1 MTSSIP
7 SADEPC
13 PPSRPV
19 QAGPDDATVD
29 PVAAADVPVPGG
41 PSSDQLPEVDA
52 QVPGGTS
59 HGTVAETDSSLAGPR
74 AGYGFPAA
82 LWRALDDHPPPGL
95 SRIRWR
101 SPLRGPWLTSVFGA
115 TLLVV
120 LPIVI
125 VTGLLSYMAYG
136 PKYGQ
141 AIPFDV
147 GWLKLPSFDWPS
159 SPSWL
164 YRLSQG
170 LHVGLGLVMIP
181 VVLAKLWS
189 VIPRLF
195 AWPPSRSLAQVLER
209 VTLLMVVGGILF
221 EIVTGVLNIQYD
233 YIFGFSFYTAH
244 YFGAWVFIA
253 GFVSHVCLKLPT
265 MVRSLRSRSL
275 RSVFGTSVADTVPE
289 PLDPGGLVAPD
300 PDPATLSRRGVLA
313 VVGGGSLLV
322 GVLTA
327 GQTLGGFTR
336 SAALLL
342 PRGRSYGKG
351 PNDFQ
356 INRTAVAAGIDA
368 AFAAEQWRLHLLG
381 GPEQVTLDRAALDA
395 MPHHTV
401 ELPIACVEGWSTTQ
415 TWSGIR
421 LSDLAAAAGT
431 PHPASAVVSS
441 LERFGAFN
449 RAILQSNQILNP
461 DSLLAFQVNGADL
474 SLDHGYPARIIV
486 PALPGVHCTKWVS
499 AIEFRGT

>member
-1 MTSSIP
+1 MADATGVAPSVTATRGRTERNIDMTP
-7 SADEPC
+7 SAL
-13 PPSRPV
+13 PPGETPPEQPLLSTAATTAPPV
-19 QAGPDDATVD
+19 
-29 PVAAADVPVPGG
+29 
-41 PSSDQLPEVDA
+41 
-52 QVPGGTS
+52 
-59 HGTVAETDSSLAGPR
+59 R
-74 AGYGFPAA
+74 RYGFPAV
-82 LWRALDDHPPPGL
+82 LWRALDNHPPPGL

-125 VTGLLSYMAYG
+125 VTGLLSYIAYG
-136 PKYGQ
+136 PRFGQ

-147 GWLKLPSFDWPS
+147 GWLKLPTFDWPTR
-159 SPSWL
+159 PSWL
-164 YRLSQG
+164 YRLNQG
-170 LHVGLGLVMIP
+170 LHVGLGLVVIP

-195 AWPPSRSLAQVLER
+195 AWPPARSVAQVLER
-209 VTLLMVVGGILF
+209 VTLLMLVGGILF

-253 GFVSHVCLKLPT
+253 AFVCHVCLKLPK
-265 MVRSLRSRSL
+265 MMRSLRSRSM
-275 RSVFGTSVADTVPE
+275 RSVLATSRADTVPE
-289 PLDPGGLVAPD
+289 PPDPDGLVAANPD
-300 PDPATLSRRGVLA
+300 PPTLSRRGALA
-313 VVGGGSLLV
+313 VVGGGALLV
-322 GVLTA
+322 AAVTA

-336 SAALLL
+336 RAALLL

-356 INRTAVAAGIDA
+356 INRTAVAAQIDPA
-368 AFAAEQWRLHLLG
+368 VTGGGWRVQLLG
-381 GPEQVTLDRAALDA
+381 GSDPVMLDRAALER
-395 MPHHTV
+395 MPRHTV

-415 TWSGIR
+415 TWTGIR
-421 LSDLAAAAGT
+421 LADLAAAAGR
-431 PHPASAVVSS
+431 PHPGSAIVSS

-449 RAILQSNQILNP
+449 HAVLQTNQILDP
-461 DSLLAFQVNGADL
+461 DSLLALQVNGVDL

-486 PALPGVHCTKWVS
+486 PALPGVHNTKWVS
-499 AIEFRGT
+499 AIEFRET